1 MKKWKAFKS
10 TRGQEIPLL
19 DNFSYDGAK
28 LTIQVEFD
36 DHIKIV
42 TCNDVLSF
50 KMIEE
55 GNAFYTLA
63 EQDFDGNIWIF
74 ETDSSAL
81 IDWFNQESLSIYS
94 DQLISYIIVTRD
106 QFFEV
111 ITRLKINIS
120 KNFV

>member
-1 MKKWKAFKS
+1 
-10 TRGQEIPLL
+10 
-19 DNFSYDGAK
+19 
-28 LTIQVEFD
+28 
-36 DHIKIV
+36 
-42 TCNDVLSF
+42 VLSF

-120 KNFV
+120 QMYLI